1 MRANKEI
8 FPYFLITLAVSSYI
22 LGYIFDENA
31 AGGGHLKG
39 DITLIWPNL
48 QLFLNN
54 DFSSAVVDPY
64 YKSSRFPGVYLFH
77 KFLNPFVDTVENY
90 RRSVFG
96 ISFLLPILFFFC
108 LKKRFKNTEHITL
121 LIIASTIFFSP
132 YFRTSAFWGLEE
144 NISLIFVMLTYLSL
158 NYFLTDTNL
167 NGLNKIFFLFLITF
181 LSSLT
186 FYFDSKLII
195 IPLIC
200 YIQIMLSN
208 ENVRIKILMT
218 AMYVILSLPCLYLIT
233 LWGNIVPPAAQI
245 TRKVGNIFLPE
256 NIGYMSTIIA
266 FYLVPITFFKKDILN
281 DLKSFLFNKLNIFLI
296 ILFILYLGYL
306 INFFNFENQ
315 EILGKGIVHKL
326 SLVVFDD
333 NLYRKIFTFFA
344 FIISWFFVLFFLNN
358 NLINRVVLIY
368 FILFSFISYPVLQEY
383 FDPLIVLMIFTY
395 FKGSITINR
404 SGSYFLFFYLFLLLV
419 GSDIYY
425 YNFFN

>member
-1 MRANKEI
+1 
-8 FPYFLITLAVSSYI
+8 
-22 LGYIFDENA
+22 
-31 AGGGHLKG
+31 
-39 DITLIWPNL
+39 
-48 QLFLNN
+48 
-54 DFSSAVVDPY
+54 
-64 YKSSRFPGVYLFH
+64 
-77 KFLNPFVDTVENY
+77 
-90 RRSVFG
+90 
-96 ISFLLPILFFFC
+96 
-108 LKKRFKNTEHITL
+108 
-121 LIIASTIFFSP
+121 
-132 YFRTSAFWGLEE
+132 
-144 NISLIFVMLTYLSL
+144 
-158 NYFLTDTNL
+158 
-167 NGLNKIFFLFLITF
+167 
-181 LSSLT
+181 
-186 FYFDSKLII
+186 
-195 IPLIC
+195 
-200 YIQIMLSN
+200 
-208 ENVRIKILMT
+208 
-218 AMYVILSLPCLYLIT
+218 
-233 LWGNIVPPAAQI
+233 
-245 TRKVGNIFLPE
+245 
-256 NIGYMSTIIA
+256 MSTIIA

-344 FIISWFFVLFFLNN
+344 FIISWFFVLFFLNI